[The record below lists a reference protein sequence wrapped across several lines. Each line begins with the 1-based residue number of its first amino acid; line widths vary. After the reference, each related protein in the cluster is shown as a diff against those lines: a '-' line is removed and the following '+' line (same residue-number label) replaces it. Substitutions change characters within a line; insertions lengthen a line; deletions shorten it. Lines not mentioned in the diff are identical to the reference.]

1 MPDTENTQANP
12 APSQDTKESNSGNTE
27 NKSSGDNKEKGEV
40 LAAPTPMP
48 PNPYY
53 AFVELTIGEFSM
65 SLLPPTHMVSFNYTR
80 KPLNA
85 ANKFSFHLFDE
96 TAIMLEYQLIQGYKD
111 LKFQY
116 GYVGGVKSPVYSGQV
131 TTYDIDFTNAG
142 AVLSVEGISSSTSAF
157 SKPRTKSYEGMRIDE
172 IVKDIAKEEG
182 WEVGKIAECKPVS
195 DGDHPNKTFVRSNLS
210 APVFIT
216 QELIPLAKATDKGDS
231 NFVLNFDDSGD
242 KTIVNFYPIIQASNT
257 SSDKSKDDKSSNDK
271 DSVKRDYEFQ
281 WGGGD
286 KNSKVLSFNPNYSG
300 ILKLVSG
307 GATVDAKAVDR
318 IANEMF
324 HMSIDNKTD
333 ESHTVLDEKSAY
345 DFSSAKKVIGGSS
358 YTQDEMKHLSA
369 YLWYT
374 NASYPVTADMS
385 IIGDPL
391 IQAFDLISM
400 VMLNKDGIPHHS
412 SGAYL
417 IKEIEDSIEGGV
429 FTTNLQLFRN
439 AMHIGFNEAGGL
451 NITMDSTYPAGSTSG
466 GDLPVPSGSM
476 ATSNSK
482 IVQIALNE
490 LGNYGGEKFLSWAG
504 LSDVA
509 WCAIFVSWCAE
520 QAGLTPPKEYNCDDL
535 RKYFISKGT
544 WHGRS
549 SEPNYKPNPGDCIIF
564 GDDTDNG
571 TSHTGL
577 VVRADD
583 NNIYTVEGN
592 YSHQVSEVTHAFHEN
607 EIAGFGII

>member
-1 MPDTENTQANP
+1 MPEDKSIVNNQVGI
-12 APSQDTKESNSGNTE
+12 NSIFG
-27 NKSSGDNKEKGEV
+27 GRDDNKET
-40 LAAPTPMP
+40 LAVSSPMP

-53 AFVELTIGEFSM
+53 AFVELTIGEFNM
-65 SLLPPTHMVSFNYTR
+65 TLLPPDHFISFNYNR

-85 ANKFSFHLFDE
+85 ANKFTASLFDE

-111 LKFQY
+111 IKFQY
-116 GYVGGVKSPVYSGQV
+116 GYVGGPKSPVYSGQV
-131 TTYDIDFTNAG
+131 TSYDIDFNNAG
-142 AVLSVEGISSSTSAF
+142 ATLNIEGISSSTSAF
-157 SKPRTKSYEGMRIDE
+157 SNPRTKSYEGMRIDE
-172 IVKDIAKEEG
+172 IVREIANEEN
-182 WEVGKIAECKPVS
+182 WEIGKLVECQPVS
-195 DGDHPNKTFVRSNLS
+195 DGDNPNKTFVRSNLT

-216 QELIPLAKATDKGDS
+216 QELIPLAKAASNGDS

-242 KTIVNFYPIIQASNT
+242 KTIVNFYPIIQASIT
-257 SSDKSKDDKSSNDK
+257 GSDSVNEDKSSNDK

-286 KNSKVLSFNPNYSG
+286 RNSRVISFNPNYSG

-324 HMSIDNKTD
+324 HMSIDNTTD
-333 ESHTVLDEKSAY
+333 EIHTVLDEKSAY
-345 DFSSAKKVIGGSS
+345 DFSSAKRVIGGSS
-358 YTQDEMKHLSA
+358 YTQDEMKHISA

-374 NASYPVTADMS
+374 NASYPVTADMT
-385 IIGDPL
+385 ILGDPN

-417 IKEIEDSIEGGV
+417 IKEIEDQIEGGNFV
-429 FTTNLQLFRN
+429 TNMQLFRN

-451 NITMDSTYPAGSTSG
+451 NITMDSTYPTTSTTSTGDTPIPQGSGAVS
-466 GDLPVPSGSM
+466 DSR
-476 ATSNSK
+476 

-490 LGNYGGEKFLSWAG
+490 IGNYGGEKFWTWAG
-504 LSDVA
+504 YSSRLA
-509 WCAIFVSWCAE
+509 WCAMFVSWCAE
-520 QAGLTPPKEYNCDDL
+520 QAGLTPPKEYRCGNL
-535 RKYFISKGT
+535 RMYFINKGT

-549 SEPNYKPNPGDCIIF
+549 TEPNYKPNPGDCIIF
-564 GDDTDNG
+564 GGDADDD
-571 TSHTGL
+571 SPYHTGL

-583 NNIYTVEGN
+583 NNIYTIEGN
-592 YSHQVSEVTHAFHEN
+592 TTDQVAERTYAFNYED
-607 EIAGFGII
+607 IAGFGIL

>member
-1 MPDTENTQANP
+1 MPEDK
-12 APSQDTKESNSGNTE
+12 SQVNNQVGLNSIFGG
-27 NKSSGDNKEKGEV
+27 SGDNKET
-40 LAAPTPMP
+40 LAVSSPMP
-48 PNPYY
+48 PNPYF
-53 AFVELTIGEFSM
+53 AFVELTIGEFNM
-65 SLLPPTHMVSFNYTR
+65 TLLPPEHLISFTYNR

-85 ANKFSFHLFDE
+85 ANKFTISLFDE

-111 LKFQY
+111 IKFQY

-131 TTYDIDFTNAG
+131 TSYDIDFTTAG
-142 AVLSVEGISSSTSAF
+142 ATLNIEGISSSTSAF
-157 SKPRTKSYEGMRIDE
+157 SKPRTKSYENMRIDE
-172 IVKDIAKEEG
+172 IVRDIAQEEN
-182 WEVGKIAECKPVS
+182 WEVGKLVECQPVS
-195 DGDHPNKTFVRSNLS
+195 DGDNPNKTFVRSNLT

-216 QELIPLAKATDKGDS
+216 QELIPLAKAASNGDS

-242 KTIVNFYPIIQASNT
+242 KTIVNFYPIIQASVT
-257 SSDKSKDDKSSNDK
+257 GSDQVKEDKSSNDK

-286 KNSKVLSFNPNYSG
+286 RNSRVISFNPNYSG

-324 HMSIDNKTD
+324 HMSIDNTTD
-333 ESHTVLDEKSAY
+333 EAHTVLDEKSAY
-345 DFSSAKKVIGGSS
+345 DFSTAKRVIGGSS
-358 YTQDEMKHLSA
+358 YTQDEMKHISA

-385 IIGDPL
+385 ILGDPN

-417 IKEIEDSIEGGV
+417 IKEIEDQIEGGNFV
-429 FTTNLQLFRN
+429 TNMQLFRN

-451 NITMDSTYPAGSTSG
+451 NITMDSTYPTTSITG
-466 GDLPVPSGSM
+466 GDASIPRGS
-476 ATSNSK
+476 SSVSDSR

-490 LGNYGGEKFLSWAG
+490 IGNYGGEKFWTWAG
-504 LSDVA
+504 FSSRDS
-509 WCAIFVSWCAE
+509 WCAMFVSWCAD
-520 QAGLTPPKEYNCDDL
+520 QAGLTPPKEYNCDNL
-535 RKYFISKGT
+535 RMYFINKGT

-549 SEPNYKPNPGDCIIF
+549 TEPNYKPNPGDCIIF
-564 GDDTDNG
+564 GDDSAEG
-571 TSHTGL
+571 THHTGL
-577 VVRADD
+577 VVRADE

-592 YSHQVSEVTHAFHEN
+592 TTDQVAERTYSFNHSD
-607 EIAGFGII
+607 IAGFGVL